1 MSWGAAAPVPGRL
14 PPGSPVLSGTA
25 SQPTSLLRCMLRCAG
40 TTGTPTAASACSS
53 KRLVSRG
60 RTSQQSTPA
69 NVAPRPT
76 QLHGRR
82 GKHSMTTTQ
91 RTIRYSAQQSVKR
104 WDFLPP
110 HHFPQIYDPVCG
122 MDNQTY
128 SNECFL
134 RKAECSNMMVIQVAI
149 PSNLKTVEGSPH
161 RALHTGC
168 GRTGQRSD
176 SNGVRCCVLLCLQT
190 SLRVRWCVESSHA
203 KKPDDAKHSQYKES
217 SAQASP
223 MTMSACCGPKL
234 VENSLLCR
242 STMR

>member
-40 TTGTPTAASACSS
+40 TTATPTAASACSS

-69 NVAPRPT
+69 NVARRPT

-91 RTIRYSAQQSVKR
+91 RTIRSSAQQSVKR

-134 RKAECSNMMVIQVAI
+134 RKAECSNMMVIQVAF
-149 PSNLKTVEGSPH
+149 PSKIS
-161 RALHTGC
+161 
-168 GRTGQRSD
+168 
-176 SNGVRCCVLLCLQT
+176 
-190 SLRVRWCVESSHA
+190 
-203 KKPDDAKHSQYKES
+203 
-217 SAQASP
+217 
-223 MTMSACCGPKL
+223 KL
-234 VENSLLCR
+234 
-242 STMR
+242 